1 MNGKADMIMIII
13 FFIIIIWWTRKVN
26 EVLHLFLISWVSKKK
41 KMVVYNFLEDLVI
54 QLFLT
59 GSGVIII
66 RLMDV
71 MTQAMRET
79 TLHVQSCAEH
89 ALEKWILW
97 KFFWWHRCCFFWS
110 THVQVHVRVCSYVF
124 YLAMFSF
131 DM

>member
-1 MNGKADMIMIII
+1 MRFCT
-13 FFIIIIWWTRKVN
+13 FF
-26 EVLHLFLISWVSKKK
+26 LFLESVKK

-89 ALEKWILW
+89 ALEK
-97 KFFWWHRCCFFWS
+97 
-110 THVQVHVRVCSYVF
+110 
-124 YLAMFSF
+124 
-131 DM
+131 